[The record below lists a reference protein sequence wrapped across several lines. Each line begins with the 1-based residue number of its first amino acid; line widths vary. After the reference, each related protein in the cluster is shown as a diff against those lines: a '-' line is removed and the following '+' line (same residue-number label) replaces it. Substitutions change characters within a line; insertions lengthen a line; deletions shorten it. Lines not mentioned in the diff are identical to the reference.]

1 MSFNVLVTIT
11 GSTSLGPFQ
20 IAECTGYSVTGC
32 TGCTDITN
40 PSGVDITVNELTNG
54 HYVNVTNDNTVSIQ
68 LTSSGTCDNII
79 CLLIDGKPTLPPTN
93 TPTSTP
99 IPPTSTPT
107 STPIPPTNTPTP
119 TSTPTSTPTPTST
132 VESIYITA
140 IIIASTDSSPNGA
153 NCDEPNTGLIENY
166 VWVVYNT
173 NWFTLEGGYNV
184 VKSSVSLTDIE
195 IIDIGTSG
203 YVTHPNTITTD
214 SSTILRSS
222 PDGSYMIADESTQG
236 SGKLLFVKDGV
247 YGTTTKCM
255 PPTPTPTNTPTPT
268 STPIGCYEY
277 TLGTSASSAQYYSFI
292 DCDGLPGDGYIGGV
306 GGYDATTVC
315 AQTGQISAGGEIQVS
330 TVGPCSVEPTPTPT
344 NTPSITPTPTVG
356 SGSVFI
362 SNYDGSG
369 GNIYNVQVDN
379 VDIFVVAPGFPVTGN
394 GSLTG
399 SYGGG
404 TSTSTVGVFVNVATD
419 APVTLTL
426 LGISTECIT
435 TPGYVEFTNLDL
447 STSPTISIT
456 MDQQGTPCN

>member
-119 TSTPTSTPTPTST
+119 TSTPTNTPTATPTST
-132 VESIYITA
+132 PI
-140 IIIASTDSSPNGA
+140 
-153 NCDEPNTGLIENY
+153 
-166 VWVVYNT
+166 
-173 NWFTLEGGYNV
+173 
-184 VKSSVSLTDIE
+184 
-195 IIDIGTSG
+195 
-203 YVTHPNTITTD
+203 
-214 SSTILRSS
+214 
-222 PDGSYMIADESTQG
+222 
-236 SGKLLFVKDGV
+236 
-247 YGTTTKCM
+247 
-255 PPTPTPTNTPTPT
+255 PPTETPTNTPTNTPTPTPT

-292 DCDGLPGDGYIGGV
+292 DCDGIPGDGYIGGV

-330 TVGPCSVEPTPTPT
+330 TGGPCSVEPTSTPTP
-344 NTPSITPTPTVG
+344 TPSITPTPTVG

-426 LGISTECIT
+426 LGIPTECIT